1 MYYDVTIGIP
11 VYQAG
16 EFINRT
22 MESALAQSYSNIEYL
37 IIDDGSQDD
46 SIIKIRQLQYTH
58 PRGNQIRIISHPHN
72 QGVAEARNR
81 IIGEAKG
88 EYLYF
93 MDSDDIIAPD
103 TIKLLM
109 SYIKKHSAEIVFGS
123 YEKTELNGDKK
134 LYQYPDTIYQDNDDF
149 ACFAYRKYFGIQAS
163 ACNFLVKTSLLRDN
177 HLKFCNSKF
186 WEDTIFTLE
195 LVTYIKK
202 AVTLSTI
209 TYSYLRRERS
219 LSDIRPDDRIEKK
232 EILQYFKTVEEL
244 KKRKIDLIN
253 RPFYPNRSYIALM
266 SDIYIIC
273 NIFKR
278 WNYITPSF
286 SFKELKAYL
295 NHPAT
300 FSEICSF
307 NQGRIKNIILYIIGK
322 LPPLLCVFS
331 IWCMGKLKKII

>member
-11 VYQAG
+11 VYQAE

-46 SIIKIRQLQYTH
+46 SIIKIRQLQCTH
-58 PRGNQIRIISHPHN
+58 PRGNQIRIISHQHN
-72 QGVAEARNR
+72 QGVAEARNT
-81 IIGEAKG
+81 IISEAKG

-93 MDSDDIIAPD
+93 MDSDDIIVSD
-103 TIKLLM
+103 TIELLM
-109 SYIKKHSAEIVFGS
+109 SYIKKYGADIVFGS
-123 YEKTELNGDKK
+123 YEKTELNGEKI

-177 HLKFCNSKF
+177 HLKFCNSRF

-209 TYSYLRRERS
+209 TYSYLRREKS
-219 LSDIRPDDRIEKK
+219 LSDIRSDERIEKK
-232 EILQYFKTVEEL
+232 EIRQYFKTVDEL
-244 KKRKIDLIN
+244 KQRKESLIKK
-253 RPFYPNRSYIALM
+253 PYYPNRCYIAIM

-273 NIFKR
+273 NILKR

-286 SFKELKAYL
+286 SLNELKSQL

-300 FSEICSF
+300 LSQILAFR
-307 NQGRIKNIILYIIGK
+307 QTRLKNLFLYSLGK
-322 LPPLLCVFS
+322 LPAPFS
-331 IWCMGKLKKII
+331 IGAIWCMGKMKRII

>member
-11 VYQAG
+11 VYQAE
-16 EFINRT
+16 EFIYRT

-46 SIIKIRQLQYTH
+46 SITKIRQLQCTH
-58 PRGNQIRIISHPHN
+58 PRGNQIRIISHQHN
-72 QGVAEARNR
+72 QGVAEARNT
-81 IIGEAKG
+81 IISKAKG

-93 MDSDDIIAPD
+93 MDSDDIIVSN
-103 TIKLLM
+103 TIELLM
-109 SYIKKHSAEIVFGS
+109 SYIKKYGADIVFGS
-123 YEKTELNGDKK
+123 YEKTELNGEKI

-177 HLKFCNSKF
+177 HLKFCNSRF

-209 TYSYLRRERS
+209 TYSYLRREGS

-232 EILQYFKTVEEL
+232 EILQYFKTVDEL
-244 KKRKIDLIN
+244 KQRKESLIKKSY
-253 RPFYPNRSYIALM
+253 YPNRCYIAIM

-273 NIFKR
+273 NILKR

-286 SFKELKAYL
+286 SLNELKSQL

-300 FSEICSF
+300 LSQILAFR
-307 NQGRIKNIILYIIGK
+307 QTRLKNLFLYLLGK
-322 LPPLLCVFS
+322 LPAPLS
-331 IWCMGKLKKII
+331 IGAIWCMGKMKRII